1 MCNSRLHLPAQVL
14 CVRCSK
20 SVLIA
25 PAWAVFEV
33 EDDMQPQLQGWEEGG
48 PEEGRQ
54 LLLHVHHH
62 LIARCAGDCTRH
74 FSL

>member
-14 CVRCSK
+14 SVRCSK

-25 PAWAVFEV
+25 PGWAIFEV

-48 PEEGRQ
+48 PEEGR
-54 LLLHVHHH
+54 
-62 LIARCAGDCTRH
+62 
-74 FSL
+74 